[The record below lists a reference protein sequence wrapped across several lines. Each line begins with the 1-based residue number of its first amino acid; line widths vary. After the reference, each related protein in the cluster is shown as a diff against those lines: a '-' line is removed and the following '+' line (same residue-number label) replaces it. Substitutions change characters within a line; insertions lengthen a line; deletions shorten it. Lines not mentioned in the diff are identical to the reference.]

1 MPEAKGPHISIKG
14 EALFD
19 WNGFHVTNSLL
30 ATIIVTGLFVL
41 IAFYYYSESKKTK
54 KGPFYY
60 VLNSFI
66 SMLYNLF
73 YPILQT
79 NTPMFFPLLGAFFF
93 FILLNN
99 WFGLIPGVGS
109 VLLKFVEEG
118 EVHTAPL
125 LRGGTADLNTTLAL
139 ALISVLVTQYFGF
152 SFLGFKSH
160 IRKYLDISNPINF
173 FVGILELI
181 LEFARIIS
189 FSFRLFGN
197 IFAGEVLL
205 SVVIF
210 LLPTLFSF
218 FTFPMFGLELFV
230 GFIQALVFTMLTAV
244 FLSMAIHK
252 AH

>member
-19 WNGFHVTNSLL
+19 LYGFHVTNSLL

-41 IAFYYYSESKKTK
+41 LASYYYSESKKTK

-79 NTPMFFPLLGAFFF
+79 NTPMFFPLLGSFFF

-109 VLLKFVEEG
+109 VLLKFVEE
-118 EVHTAPL
+118 
-125 LRGGTADLNTTLAL
+125 
-139 ALISVLVTQYFGF
+139 
-152 SFLGFKSH
+152 
-160 IRKYLDISNPINF
+160 
-173 FVGILELI
+173 
-181 LEFARIIS
+181 
-189 FSFRLFGN
+189 
-197 IFAGEVLL
+197 
-205 SVVIF
+205 
-210 LLPTLFSF
+210 
-218 FTFPMFGLELFV
+218 
-230 GFIQALVFTMLTAV
+230 
-244 FLSMAIHK
+244 
-252 AH
+252 

>member
-1 MPEAKGPHISIKG
+1 MPETKGPHISIKG

-19 WNGFHVTNSLL
+19 LFGFQVTNSLV
-30 ATIIVTGLFVL
+30 ASIIVTGLFVI
-41 IAFYYYSESKKTK
+41 IAYSYYSQSQKKK

-60 VLNSFI
+60 VLNSSI

-73 YPILQT
+73 YPVLQT

-109 VLLKFVEEG
+109 ILVKIVEHE
-118 EVHTAPL
+118 EVHTIPL
-125 LRGGTADLNTTLAL
+125 LRGGTADLNTTLVL
-139 ALISVLVTQYFGF
+139 AIISVLVTQFYGF
-152 SFLGFKSH
+152 KFLGVKSH
-160 IRKYLDISNPINF
+160 IKKYLDISNPINLPI
-173 FVGILELI
+173 GILELV

>member
-1 MPEAKGPHISIKG
+1 MPETKGPHISIKG
-14 EALFD
+14 ETLFD
-19 WNGFHVTNSLL
+19 LFGFHVTNSFL
-30 ATIIVTGLFVL
+30 ATIIVTGLFAL
-41 IAFYYYSESKKTK
+41 IAFYYSNESKKTK

-66 SMLYNLF
+66 SMLYNLY
-73 YPILQT
+73 YPVLQT
-79 NTPMFFPLLGAFFF
+79 NTPMFFSLLGAFFF

-109 VLLKFVEEG
+109 VLVKLVEHGKVE
-118 EVHTAPL
+118 TAPI

-139 ALISVLVTQYFGF
+139 AIISVLVTQYFGF
-152 SFLGFKSH
+152 NFLGFKSH
-160 IRKYLDISNPINF
+160 IKKYLDFSNPVNL
-173 FVGILELI
+173 FVGVLEFI

-230 GFIQALVFTMLTAV
+230 GFVQALVFTMLTAV
-244 FLSMAIHK
+244 FLDMAIHK